1 MDIEHSKAGEG
12 EKTTPTGLAMEAPSA
27 AVGAEPT
34 VEEPCVKFVCCGE
47 AANGS
52 VHFRV

>member
-27 AVGAEPT
+27 AEPT
-34 VEEPCVKFVCCGE
+34 VALVSD
-47 AANGS
+47 GS
-52 VHFRV
+52 SAC

>member
-27 AVGAEPT
+27 AEPT
-34 VEEPCVKFVCCGE
+34 VEEKLRQLLGGVVVG
-47 AANGS
+47 G
-52 VHFRV
+52 